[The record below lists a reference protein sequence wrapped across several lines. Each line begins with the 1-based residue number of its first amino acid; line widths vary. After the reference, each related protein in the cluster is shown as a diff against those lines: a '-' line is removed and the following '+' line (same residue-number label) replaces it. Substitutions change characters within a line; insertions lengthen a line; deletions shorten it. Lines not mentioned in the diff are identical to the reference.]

1 MVQTNMRT
9 EEFETVID
17 RVLSELPPWVA
28 SLMDNVLVV
37 AMESPPPEEYE
48 EGAREALLGEYV
60 GVSLPDRAA
69 DYWGVLPD
77 EIRLYRLAHLELG
90 LSRAETEEEIRRTL
104 LHELGHYLGFSER
117 RLHQL
122 GWD

>member
-1 MVQTNMRT
+1 MRRA
-9 EEFETVID
+9 EFENLLD
-17 RVLSELPPWVA
+17 KVLEDLPPWVS
-28 SLMDNVLVV
+28 SLMDNVVVV
-37 AMESPPPEEYE
+37 AMDAPAADEKSEERP
-48 EGAREALLGEYV
+48 ADLLGEYV

-77 EIRLYRLAHLELG
+77 EIRIYRLPHLELG
-90 LSRAETEEEIRRTL
+90 LSRADTEEEIRRTV
-104 LHELGHYLGFSER
+104 LHELGHYLGFTER

>member
-1 MVQTNMRT
+1 MRRL
-9 EEFETVID
+9 EFEEVVG
-17 RVLSELPPWVA
+17 RVLAELPDWVT
-28 SLMDNVLVV
+28 SLMDNVVVV
-37 AMESPPPEEYE
+37 AMDAPSSPGEGEDHHCCEE
-48 EGAREALLGEYV
+48 LLGEYV

-77 EIRLYRLAHLELG
+77 EIRIYRLAHLDLG
-90 LSRAETEEEIRRTL
+90 LGRSETEEEIRRTL

-117 RLHQL
+117 RLHEL

>member
-1 MVQTNMRT
+1 MRT
-9 EEFETVID
+9 EEFEAVID
-17 RVLSELPPWVA
+17 RVLSDLPPWVS
-28 SLMDNVLVV
+28 SLMDNVLIV
-37 AMESPPPEEYE
+37 AMDSPPPEDHKEGTRE
-48 EGAREALLGEYV
+48 ELLGEYV

-77 EIRLYRLAHLELG
+77 EIRLYRLAHLDLG
-90 LSRAETEEEIRRTL
+90 LSRPETEEEIRRTL

>member
-1 MVQTNMRT
+1 MMRT
-9 EEFETVID
+9 EEFEEVID
-17 RVLSELPPWVA
+17 RSLTELPAWIT
-28 SLMDNVLVV
+28 SIMDNVLVV
-37 AMESPPPEEYE
+37 AMDSPPLEECQGE
-48 EGAREALLGEYV
+48 DREMLLGEYV

-77 EIRLYRLAHLELG
+77 EIRVYRLAHLELG
-90 LSRAETEEEIRRTL
+90 LSRAETEKEIRRTL
-104 LHELGHYLGFSER
+104 LHELGHYLGFSEK

>member
-1 MVQTNMRT
+1 
-9 EEFETVID
+9 
-17 RVLSELPPWVA
+17 
-28 SLMDNVLVV
+28 MDNVLVV
-37 AMESPPPEEYE
+37 AMDSPPPEDHKEGTRE
-48 EGAREALLGEYV
+48 ELLGEYI

-90 LSRAETEEEIRRTL
+90 LSRAGTEEEIRRTL

>member
-1 MVQTNMRT
+1 MRP
-9 EEFETVID
+9 EEFEE
-17 RVLSELPPWVA
+17 VLDKALDGLPPWVA
-28 SLMDNVLVV
+28 SLMDNVVVV
-37 AMESPPPEEYE
+37 AMDAPPAEEKE
-48 EGAREALLGEYV
+48 RDRPADPLGEYV
-60 GVSLPDRAA
+60 GVSLLERAS

-77 EIRLYRLAHLELG
+77 EIRLYRLPHLDLG

-104 LHELGHYLGFSER
+104 LHELGHYLGFSEQ

>member
-1 MVQTNMRT
+1 MRT
-9 EEFETVID
+9 EEFEAVID

-28 SLMDNVLVV
+28 ALMDNVLVV
-37 AMESPPPEEYE
+37 AMDSPPP
-48 EGAREALLGEYV
+48 GKQGSDCRETLLGEYE
-60 GVSLPDRAA
+60 GVALPDRAA

-77 EIRLYRLAHLELG
+77 EIRLYRLAHLDLG
-90 LSRAETEEEIRRTL
+90 LSRPETEEEIRRTL

>member
-1 MVQTNMRT
+1 MLT
-9 EEFETVID
+9 EEFEAVID
-17 RVLSELPPWVA
+17 RILSELPPWVA

-37 AMESPPPEEYE
+37 AMDSPPPGEDK
-48 EGAREALLGEYV
+48 EGSGETLLGEYV
-60 GVSLPDRAA
+60 GVSLPERAA

-90 LSRAETEEEIRRTL
+90 LSRPETEEEVRRTL
-104 LHELGHYLGFSER
+104 LHELAHYLGFSER

>member
-1 MVQTNMRT
+1 MRAA
-9 EEFETVID
+9 EFEEVIE
-17 RVLSELPPWVA
+17 RALQELPEWVS
-28 SLMDNVLVV
+28 SLMDNVVVV
-37 AMESPPPEEYE
+37 AMDSPPAE
-48 EGAREALLGEYV
+48 EGRRDCSDTPLGEYV
-60 GVSLPDRAA
+60 GVSLLDRAA

-77 EIRLYRLAHLELG
+77 EIRVYRRPHVSLG

-104 LHELGHYLGFSER
+104 LHELGHYLGLSEQ

>member
-1 MVQTNMRT
+1 MRAA
-9 EEFETVID
+9 EFEAVLD
-17 RVLSELPPWVA
+17 RMLGDLPDWVTA
-28 SLMDNVLVV
+28 LMDNVVVV
-37 AMESPPPEEYE
+37 AMDEPAPEK
-48 EGAREALLGEYV
+48 GEATRPEDLLGEYV

-77 EIRLYRLAHLELG
+77 EIRIYRLPHLDLG
-90 LSRAETEEEIRRTL
+90 LSPTETEEEIRRTL
-104 LHELGHYLGFSER
+104 LHELGHYLGFTEE

>member
-1 MVQTNMRT
+1 MRT
-9 EEFETVID
+9 EEFEAVID
-17 RVLSELPPWVA
+17 RLLSELPPWVA

-37 AMESPPPEEYE
+37 AMESPPPGEYE
-48 EGAREALLGEYV
+48 AEAREALLGEYV

>member
-1 MVQTNMRT
+1 MRT
-9 EEFETVID
+9 EEFEAVVGQT
-17 RVLSELPPWVA
+17 LAELPDWITA
-28 SLMDNVLVV
+28 LMDNVLVV
-37 AMESPPPEEYE
+37 AMDSPPPEE
-48 EGAREALLGEYV
+48 RERDSQEAVLGEYV
-60 GVSLPDRAA
+60 GVSLLERAA

-90 LSRAETEEEIRRTL
+90 LSRPETEQEIRRTL